1 MLFFFA
7 TIQRLFKC
15 GSPEHKDD
23 TFPLSPMDWEWFQ
36 MLHNAL
42 LKQLLYYA
50 AIFYKG
56 YYVTHKYSQAF
67 LALQL
72 QVMQCNLTK

>member
-1 MLFFFA
+1 
-7 TIQRLFKC
+7 
-15 GSPEHKDD
+15 
-23 TFPLSPMDWEWFQ
+23 MDWEWLQ
-36 MLHNAL
+36 MLQNAL

-56 YYVTHKYSQAF
+56 YYVTHKNSQAF